1 MAAWNSDCC
10 REMGALDKQV
20 IRVSFL
26 TQDSGLGDAIARALG
41 EDFATRTVN
50 QFEQLKDIRESSD
63 VILLDLRSANTQ
75 GDDETVLGLMD
86 EITKV
91 PTHPPLVV
99 LCEEEN
105 RQLIFRAIEH
115 GADDS
120 VTNPPNM
127 MELRLILR
135 RAFKFHAAERE
146 VERLRANER
155 PTGRLHEL
163 LGTSA
168 PMQELFGLARKIAP
182 CDVNVLITGE
192 TGTGKELLA
201 RAIHHLSGRNTGPLV
216 AFSCANLPENL
227 VEDELFG
234 HEKGAFTGALMARHG
249 RVEAADRGTLFLDEI
264 GDLGLGLQP
273 KLLRVIQERSFER
286 LGSNKTIS
294 VDIRLICATNRIL
307 AEMVLKGKFR
317 EDLFYRLNV
326 VQMHLPPLRERRD
339 DIPLLAQQF
348 LLKSA
353 QQFKKKARRFS
364 PQVLHALE
372 DHAWPGNVRELEN
385 VVQRA
390 IVLSEEP
397 TVDVSSLPSALR
409 NSRLGVE
416 LGAGAEAAQLSH
428 SYEDEVRRFKRALVL
443 RALRECGW
451 RKAECAR
458 TLGVARGYLHRLI
471 NQLGI
476 QEGEGEPTVDH
487 PDDYPLGPVM

>member
-1 MAAWNSDCC
+1 MGF
-10 REMGALDKQV
+10 RESETLDKEV

-41 EDFATRTVN
+41 EDFSTRTISEWDL
-50 QFEQLKDIRESSD
+50 EQAAAVCDTCD
-63 VILLDLRSANTQ
+63 VILLDLRAASTQ
-75 GDDETVLGLMD
+75 GDEEGMLRLMD
-86 EITKV
+86 AIGKL
-91 PTHPPLVV
+91 PAHPPMVV
-99 LCEEEN
+99 LSEEEN
-105 RQLIFRAIEH
+105 RELLFRAIDH

-120 VTNPPNM
+120 ITNPPNM
-127 MELRLILR
+127 IEVRLILR
-135 RAFKFHAAERE
+135 RAYRFQAAERE
-146 VERLRANER
+146 LRRLRANELR

-182 CDVNVLITGE
+182 CDVNVLVTGE

-201 RAIHHLSGRNTGPLV
+201 RAIHHLSGRSTGPLV

-234 HEKGAFTGALMARHG
+234 HEKGAFTGAMTTRRG
-249 RVEAADRGTLFLDEI
+249 RVEAADHGTLFLDEI
-264 GDLGLGLQP
+264 GDLGIGLQP
-273 KLLRVIQERSFER
+273 KLLRVLQERNFER
-286 LGSNKTIS
+286 LGSNKTIG
-294 VDIRLICATNRIL
+294 VDIRLICATNRNL
-307 AEMVLKGKFR
+307 AEMVPQGKFR

-348 LLKSA
+348 LTKSA

-364 PQVLHALE
+364 PQALNALE
-372 DHAWPGNVRELEN
+372 QHTWPGNVRELEN

-390 IVLSEEP
+390 VVLSDDQ
-397 TVDVSSLPSALR
+397 TVDVDSLPSSMRGTTMTLGISTGGPIAETTNL
-409 NSRLGVE
+409 SR
-416 LGAGAEAAQLSH
+416 

-476 QEGEGEPTVDH
+476 QEGEGDPAPERRE
-487 PDDYPLGPVM
+487 DYPLGPVM

>member
-1 MAAWNSDCC
+1 
-10 REMGALDKQV
+10 
-20 IRVSFL
+20 
-26 TQDSGLGDAIARALG
+26 
-41 EDFATRTVN
+41 
-50 QFEQLKDIRESSD
+50 
-63 VILLDLRSANTQ
+63 
-75 GDDETVLGLMD
+75 
-86 EITKV
+86 
-91 PTHPPLVV
+91 
-99 LCEEEN
+99 
-105 RQLIFRAIEH
+105 
-115 GADDS
+115 
-120 VTNPPNM
+120 
-127 MELRLILR
+127 
-135 RAFKFHAAERE
+135 
-146 VERLRANER
+146 
-155 PTGRLHEL
+155 
-163 LGTSA
+163 
-168 PMQELFGLARKIAP
+168 MQELFALARKIAP
-182 CDVNVLITGE
+182 CDVNVLVTGE

-234 HEKGAFTGALMARHG
+234 HEKGAFTGALMARRG

-273 KLLRVIQERSFER
+273 KLLRVIQERNFER

-294 VDIRLICATNRIL
+294 VDIRLICATNRNL
-307 AEMVLKGKFR
+307 AEMVQQSKFR

-326 VQMHLPPLRERRD
+326 VQIHLPPLRERRD

-364 PQVLHALE
+364 PQALHAME
-372 DHAWPGNVRELEN
+372 DHTWPGNVRELEN

-390 IVLSEEP
+390 VVLSEEQ
-397 TVDVSSLPSALR
+397 TVDVSSLPASIRSVSLAVGL
-409 NSRLGVE
+409 STGPD
-416 LGAGAEAAQLSH
+416 AAQLSH

-476 QEGEGEPTVDH
+476 QEGDPNVERRE
-487 PDDYPLGPVM
+487 DYPLGPVM

>member
-1 MAAWNSDCC
+1 
-10 REMGALDKQV
+10 LDKQV

-41 EDFATRTVN
+41 EDFATRTIN
-50 QFEQLKDIRESSD
+50 QGSDQLGDVRETSD

-75 GDDETVLGLMD
+75 GDDETVLRLMD
-86 EITKV
+86 EISKA
-91 PTHPPLVV
+91 PSHPPLVV

-105 RQLIFRAIEH
+105 RALIFRAIEH

-135 RAFKFHAAERE
+135 RAFRFHAAERE
-146 VERLRANER
+146 VQRLRANER

-182 CDVNVLITGE
+182 CDVNVLVTGE

-234 HEKGAFTGALMARHG
+234 HEKGAFTGALMARRG

-273 KLLRVIQERSFER
+273 KLLRVIQERNFER

-294 VDIRLICATNRIL
+294 VDIRLICATNRNL
-307 AEMVLKGKFR
+307 AEMVQQGKFR

-326 VQMHLPPLRERRD
+326 VQIHLPPLRERRD
-339 DIPLLAQQF
+339 DIP
-348 LLKSA
+348 
-353 QQFKKKARRFS
+353 RFS
-364 PQVLHALE
+364 PQALHALE

-390 IVLSEEP
+390 IVLSEEQ
-397 TVDVSSLPSALR
+397 TVDVASLPASLRSA
-409 NSRLGVE
+409 RLGAE
-416 LGAGAEAAQLSH
+416 LSAGPDAVQLSH
-428 SYEDEVRRFKRALVL
+428 SYEHEVRRFKRALVL

-476 QEGEGEPTVDH
+476 QEGEGDPTVERR
-487 PDDYPLGPVM
+487 DDYPIGPVM

>member
-1 MAAWNSDCC
+1 
-10 REMGALDKQV
+10 LDRQV

-41 EDFATRTVN
+41 EDFSTHTVDQWQFN
-50 QFEQLKDIRESSD
+50 QLTEVRQSSD

-75 GDDETVLGLMD
+75 GDDDTVLRLMD
-86 EITKV
+86 EISKV
-91 PTHPPLVV
+91 PAHPPLVV

-105 RQLIFRAIEH
+105 RQLILRAVEH

-135 RAFKFHAAERE
+135 RAVKFHAAERE
-146 VERLRANER
+146 VQRLRADER

-201 RAIHHLSGRNTGPLV
+201 RAIHHLSGRNSGPLV

-234 HEKGAFTGALMARHG
+234 HEKGAFTGALMARRG

-273 KLLRVIQERSFER
+273 KLLRVIQERNFER

-294 VDIRLICATNRIL
+294 VDIRLICATNRNL
-307 AEMVLKGKFR
+307 SEMVQQGKFR

-364 PQVLHALE
+364 PQALHALE
-372 DHAWPGNVRELEN
+372 DYAWPGNVRELEN

-390 IVLSEEP
+390 IVLSEEQ
-397 TVDVSSLPSALR
+397 TVDVSSLPASMR
-409 NSRLGVE
+409 NVRLGVVG
-416 LGAGAEAAQLSH
+416 LGVGPEAAQLSH

-476 QEGEGEPTVDH
+476 QEGEGDPAVERRE
-487 PDDYPLGPVM
+487 DYPLGPVM